1 VPETTQAALR
11 TVACLAL
18 RHIDDVN
25 PAQREQV
32 LIALVEVLP
41 EREAAVANDALQA
54 LRNARRLQMELNDL
68 LLGAA

>member
-1 VPETTQAALR
+1 MPETTQAALR

-32 LIALVEVLP
+32 LIALVELLP
-41 EREAAVANDALQA
+41 EREAALANDALVA
-54 LRNARRLQMELNDL
+54 LREARRLQMELTGMV
-68 LLGAA
+68 LGVA